1 MRHIVYSAS
10 ASLNICR
17 SSRGPT
23 RIAIYNEPFVHLAAS
38 RHPMM
43 MGSTAKEALPAT
55 WPFISQVF
63 DEVEKTGVAFS
74 TPDFEMSVEKTR
86 GFIEE

>member
-1 MRHIVYSAS
+1 
-10 ASLNICR
+10 
-17 SSRGPT
+17 
-23 RIAIYNEPFVHLAAS
+23 
-38 RHPMM
+38 MM